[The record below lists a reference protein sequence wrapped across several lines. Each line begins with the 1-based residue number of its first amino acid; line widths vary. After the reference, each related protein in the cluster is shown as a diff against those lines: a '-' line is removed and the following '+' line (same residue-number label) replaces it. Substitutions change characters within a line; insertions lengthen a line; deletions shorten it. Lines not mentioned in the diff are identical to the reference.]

1 MIVHAGP
8 GAEEMD
14 QTDPAYL
21 NNMWSH
27 KWQLQNGFYKADGA
41 MISVYNTV
49 PENCKIGVCAHELG
63 HQLFGW

>member
-1 MIVHAGP
+1 
-8 GAEEMD
+8 MD
-14 QTDPAYL
+14 QSEPAYL
-21 NNMWSH
+21 DNMWSH